1 MKDHGQRGDWIYQT
15 IEDPE
20 NKTNLDRFI
29 DAVTLKITAKEL
41 RTTTF
46 K

>member
-29 DAVTLKITAKEL
+29 EYRCCHFENNSK
-41 RTTTF
+41 RT
-46 K
+46 